1 MLLTAHNPASQRSL
15 FVDLVLNVSRPLAR
29 FSLLMTL
36 AFGLGSLVPSEPG
49 RAAMPGAEA
58 LAQQD
63 VLSPTSAPAAPQS
76 DILQTVAIAQSIS
89 PIFPAQGTYLF
100 GQAPEAD
107 QLGAGYMV
115 FEVTGE
121 TIIGALYVP
130 HSSFDCF
137 QGQIQGNELAM
148 MITQSYTQEV
158 YPYAIALTT
167 ADAIASTG
175 EALSPLSLEGF
186 HQITTVSDNDIR
198 MLETCKAH
206 LQPQ

>member
-1 MLLTAHNPASQRSL
+1 MLLTAHNPAIQRSL
-15 FVDLVLNVSRPLAR
+15 LVDLVLKVSRPLAR
-29 FSLLMTL
+29 LSLLMAL
-36 AFGLGSLVPSEPG
+36 AFSLGSLLQSEPV
-49 RAAMPGAEA
+49 RAAIPGTAA
-58 LAQQD
+58 PAQQD
-63 VLSPTSAPAAPQS
+63 VLPPELAPAGTQP
-76 DILQTVAIAQSIS
+76 DILQAAAIAQSIT

-100 GQAPEAD
+100 GQVPEAD
-107 QLGAGYMV
+107 QIGAGYMV

-167 ADAIASTG
+167 DDAIASTG
-175 EALSPLSLEGF
+175 ETLSPLSLEGF
-186 HQITTVSDNDIR
+186 HQIATVSDNDIR
-198 MLETCKAH
+198 MLETCKAYF
-206 LQPQ
+206 QP